1 MTNSNLARSG
11 SVDDTTLP
19 RALWIVLAV
28 GLLLRIGWVL
38 AVPVIP
44 ESDVMAYDAFARTLA
59 NHGVFG
65 WTKDEPFA
73 FWAPGT
79 SMIYGL
85 VYALAGFSYTNVAIV
100 NLLASAVM
108 IVCTAR
114 VAARFFG
121 PQVAVVAA
129 AVLAGW
135 PTLVMFSTLLA
146 SEVLYLALA
155 MAAFDVWTM
164 RRDRVVLRGLA
175 AGLLLGMATLVRP
188 MALLLPFVFAASL
201 LLGGGWRRDELMP
214 QLRLG
219 VLAFV
224 ALGAVLAPWV
234 WRNYQLYGGLVL
246 VSTNSGTILWMGNA
260 PGPDAIL
267 GKLPPV
273 VKGLNDYETNKI
285 LGAMARQHILDD
297 PAGFVVRSLQRVV
310 QLFNNE
316 SIGAHWNSRGL
327 KAAWD
332 LDVYWFKRLTQV
344 SWGLIFV
351 TACAGAV
358 LLVRRLGLLKGL
370 ASPMLLPVLY
380 YTAIHAIVLATDRY
394 HLVMAPQIAVLAGVA
409 LVAAGQRWGVTGPAA
424 PRPATAPH
432 G

>member
-1 MTNSNLARSG
+1 MSAVLPSRVGAPGDMASG
-11 SVDDTTLP
+11 
-19 RALWIVLAV
+19 RALWIVLAL
-28 GLLLRIGWVL
+28 GLLVRVAWAL
-38 AVPVIP
+38 AVPVVP

-65 WTKDEPFA
+65 WTKEEPFA

-85 VYALAGFSYTNVAIV
+85 VYALAGFNFANVIVV
-100 NLLASAVM
+100 NLFASAVM

-114 VAARFFG
+114 VATRFFDARVG
-121 PQVAVVAA
+121 VASA
-129 AVLAGW
+129 AVLAAW
-135 PTLVMFSTLLA
+135 PTLIMFTTLLA

-155 MAAFDVWTM
+155 MAAFDLWTV
-164 RRDRVVLRGLA
+164 RRDRVLVRGLG
-175 AGLLLGMATLVRP
+175 AGLLLGVATLVRP

-201 LLGGGWRRDELMP
+201 LVAGGWQRDELAR
-214 QLRLG
+214 QARLV

-224 ALGAVLAPWV
+224 ALGSVLAPWV

-246 VSTNSGTILWMGNA
+246 VSTNGGTILWMGNSPD
-260 PGPDAIL
+260 PGAIL
-267 GKLPPV
+267 GRLPAA

-285 LGAMARQHILDD
+285 LGAMARQDILAD
-297 PAGFVVRSLQRVV
+297 PLRFVVNTLQRVV

-327 KAAWD
+327 KQAWGV
-332 LDVYWFKRLTQV
+332 DVLWFKRLTQV

-351 TACAGAV
+351 AAMIGAA
-358 LLVRRLGLLKGL
+358 LLLRRLGALKAL

-394 HLVMAPQIAVLAGVA
+394 HLVMAPQFAVLAALA
-409 LVAAGQRWGVTGPAA
+409 LVAGLQRRRA
-424 PRPATAPH
+424 
-432 G
+432 

>member
-1 MTNSNLARSG
+1 MSAVLPSRVGAPGDMASG
-11 SVDDTTLP
+11 
-19 RALWIVLAV
+19 RALWIVLAL
-28 GLLLRIGWVL
+28 GLLVRVAWAL
-38 AVPVIP
+38 AVPVVP

-65 WTKDEPFA
+65 WTKEEPFA

-79 SMIYGL
+79 STIYGL
-85 VYALAGFSYTNVAIV
+85 VYALAGFSFANVIVV
-100 NLLASAVM
+100 NLFASAVM

-114 VAARFFG
+114 VATRFFDARVG
-121 PQVAVVAA
+121 VASA
-129 AVLAGW
+129 AVLAAW
-135 PTLVMFSTLLA
+135 PTLIMFTTLLA

-155 MAAFDVWTM
+155 MAAFDLWTV
-164 RRDRVVLRGLA
+164 RRDRVLVRGLG
-175 AGLLLGMATLVRP
+175 AGLLLGVATLVRP

-201 LLGGGWRRDELMP
+201 LVAGGWQRDELAR
-214 QLRLG
+214 QARLV

-224 ALGAVLAPWV
+224 ALGSVLAPWV

-246 VSTNSGTILWMGNA
+246 VSTNGGTILWMGNSPD
-260 PGPDAIL
+260 PGAIL
-267 GKLPPV
+267 GRLPAA

-285 LGAMARQHILDD
+285 LGAMARQDILAD
-297 PAGFVVRSLQRVV
+297 PLRFVVNTLQRVV

-327 KAAWD
+327 KQAWGV
-332 LDVYWFKRLTQV
+332 DVLWFKRLTQV

-351 TACAGAV
+351 AAMIGAA
-358 LLVRRLGLLKGL
+358 LLLRRLGALKAL

-394 HLVMAPQIAVLAGVA
+394 HLVMAPQFAVLAALA
-409 LVAAGQRWGVTGPAA
+409 LVAGLQRRRA
-424 PRPATAPH
+424 
-432 G
+432 